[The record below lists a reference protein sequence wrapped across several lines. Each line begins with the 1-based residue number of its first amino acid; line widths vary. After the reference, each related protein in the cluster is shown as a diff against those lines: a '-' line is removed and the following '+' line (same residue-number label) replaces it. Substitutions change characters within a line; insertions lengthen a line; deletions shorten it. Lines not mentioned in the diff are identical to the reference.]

1 MVLQCLI
8 RSRGDAII
16 SRGFATGS
24 SSVGIASNS
33 SMMGRGSMASIAE
46 VTTTFSLK

>member
-16 SRGFATGS
+16 LRGFAAGS
-24 SSVGIASNS
+24 YSVVIASNS
-33 SMMGRGSMASIAE
+33 SMMGRGAMTFITE
-46 VTTTFSLK
+46 VTTPFSLE